1 MPYKIIFSSGVKYI
15 KGFLYLVFIRLSIVR
30 GVVFFQY
37 RCLTGQCN
45 KIHIPSIYLWNTSN
59 DIFDNDFEVIIL
71 SSVGRY
77 YRDHLQFT
85 CIYTHIVFSPSGIS
99 VMLCEKQ
106 YPFFNFYI
114 LHLHFASTY
123 MYKLYD
129 SLIFEDVINVI

>member
-85 CIYTHIVFSPSGIS
+85 CIH
-99 VMLCEKQ
+99 
-106 YPFFNFYI
+106 
-114 LHLHFASTY
+114 TY
-123 MYKLYD
+123 
-129 SLIFEDVINVI
+129 SIFPLRYLSDAP